1 MDQNALFRKSA
12 LDKLSSPERLDVLMQ
27 VTSPKGW
34 AALTMMGIILSGTVV
49 WGFVGNIPSLAQ
61 ANGILIPE
69 GGLRQLFSNGEG
81 QVTKLLVDKNT
92 PIDEGTV
99 IAELSMPDIEDKIR
113 VAQQRRDDLQ
123 REAADSASED
133 SATNFGAQQ
142 TIIQLEAEK
151 RRIEAEIGAKNDE
164 LKMRRDQLSRGIITA
179 ARVQQVE
186 REISGLRNQ
195 VLGLNGQ
202 IQSARVGT
210 RSTNQ
215 RIRSRQQMAEDAQR
229 EVERLEGLRSRVTQV
244 RSTQKGRIV
253 EMRKNVGDPVRM
265 GELIATVEPTDAKLD
280 AIVYVNSA
288 DAISI
293 KPGME
298 VRVSPLG
305 VDRER
310 YGFIK
315 GVVESINNYAATPE
329 SIAQIVANQAVAR
342 ELLGDRAKVEMR
354 VKMLPNPNTIS
365 KLEWSTRDGAPDII
379 GAGTRLACEVI
390 VERRRPITFVIPKLK
405 EMLGLS

>member
-34 AALTMMGIILSGTVV
+34 AALTMMGIILSGTMV
-49 WGFVGNIPSLAQ
+49 WGFVGNIPSLAM

-81 QVTKLLVDKNT
+81 QVTKLLVEKNT
-92 PIDEGTV
+92 AIDEGTV

-113 VAQQRRDDLQ
+113 VAQQRRDDLR
-123 REAADSASED
+123 REAADSTSED

-151 RRIEAEIGAKNDE
+151 RRIEAEIVAKNEE
-164 LKMRRDQLSRGIITA
+164 LNMRREQLQKGIITA

-280 AIVYVNSA
+280 AVVYVNSA

-298 VRVSPLG
+298 VRVAPLG

-315 GVVESINNYAATPE
+315 GVVESIANYAATPE

-354 VKMLPNPNTIS
+354 VRMLPNPNTIS
-365 KLEWSTRDGAPDII
+365 KLEWSTRDGAPETI
-379 GAGTRLACEVI
+379 GAGTRLSVEVV

>member
-280 AIVYVNSA
+280 AVVYVNSA

-354 VKMLPNPNTIS
+354 VKMLPNPDTIS

>member
-61 ANGILIPE
+61 GNGILIPQ

-81 QVTKLLVDKNT
+81 QVTKLLVEKNT
-92 PIDEGTV
+92 SIDEGTV

-113 VAQQRRDDLQ
+113 VAAQRRDDLR

-142 TIIQLEAEK
+142 TIIQLDAEK
-151 RRIEAEIGAKNDE
+151 RRIEAEIVAKNEE
-164 LKMRRDQLSRGIITA
+164 LKMRREQLTKGIITA

-280 AIVYVNSA
+280 AIVYVNAA
-288 DAISI
+288 DAIAI
-293 KPGME
+293 KPGMD

-310 YGFIK
+310 YGFVK
-315 GVVESINNYAATPE
+315 GVVEAINNYAATPE

-342 ELLGDRAKVEMR
+342 ELLGDRSKVEMR
-354 VKMLPNPNTIS
+354 VKMLPNENTIS
-365 KLEWSTRDGAPDII
+365 KLQWSTRDGAPENI
-379 GAGTRLACEVI
+379 GAGTRLGVEVV